1 MAQPA
6 PPLDVLFAAPHP
18 DDLEIGCGGTIAK
31 LVNQGHRVGMVHM
44 TNGEPTPL
52 GSPEMRMEEMRQ
64 AAEILGVQVCEMI
77 GLPNRVLMDG
87 PEARFALA
95 TVIRRYRPR
104 ILVGLSGRTV
114 AASPDHYQGQ
124 LITEAARF
132 YSQLTKWNE
141 RFGGT
146 EPHRVDHL
154 LYRPIPRS
162 AEPAHFAAQ
171 IVVDITETIDQKLA
185 AIECYRSQFPPERFE
200 RLRHYILSQAGY
212 EGGACG
218 YDYGELYAVP
228 RPVGLIDLV
237 AALKSWPVPAPI
249 DPPKV

>member
-1 MAQPA
+1 MADA
-6 PPLDVLFAAPHP
+6 VPPVDILFTAPHP

-31 LVNQGHRVGMVHM
+31 LVKQGHRVAMVHM

-52 GSPEMRMEEMRQ
+52 GTPETRLKEMRQ
-64 AAEILGVQVCEMI
+64 AADILGAQVCEMV

-95 TVIRRYRPR
+95 TVIRKHRPR
-104 ILVGLSGRTV
+104 ILVGLAGRTV
-114 AASPDHYQGQ
+114 AASPDHYQAQ

-141 RFGGT
+141 RFGNT
-146 EPHRVDHL
+146 EPHRVEHL

-162 AEPAHFAAQ
+162 AELPHYATQ
-171 IVVDITETIDQKLA
+171 VVVDIADAIDQKLA

-200 RLRHYILSQAGY
+200 RLKHYVLSQAGY
-212 EGGACG
+212 EGAGCG
-218 YDYGELYAVP
+218 YDYGELFAVP
-228 RPVGLIDLV
+228 RPVGVSDLV
-237 AALKSWPVPAPI
+237 ATFGAWPVSSPI
-249 DPPKV
+249 DPPKI